1 MENPILTT
9 ALQAHTMG
17 ISVIP
22 IHPAGPMGAKRP
34 AVAWKQYQHELASE
48 QQIRHWFTGT
58 NYGLAII
65 TGRVSGNLEM
75 IELEGRAAHEIS
87 HLKDLAENSGLD
99 ELWQRLTRGWSE
111 ATPSGGIHYY
121 LRSTQPVAGNT
132 KLARRESTKEE
143 LEQNPK
149 QHVQVLAETRGEGGY
164 SVSAPTPGTHHP
176 TGRPWTRLFGDPTTI
191 PTFTPEEL
199 DALHTLFKTLDQP
212 IQSEQNHST
221 TQPKTPIDGLEM
233 DNVKPGSDYNQR
245 ATWEEILE
253 PEGWVKLWTSGHTTY
268 WKRPGKTDAGISAT
282 TGHVTDADRL
292 YVFSTSTEFPV
303 ETPINKFHALT
314 ILKYGG
320 DHAACARALQKQ
332 GYGHAGE
339 KIVLDIPQRNNITPL
354 PLKDTPKAEEQAVG
368 NTVATVIPMPANA
381 AGSPRMSEDYDAI
394 KIVETYQSEI
404 TYCIERNKWLHWNG
418 HKWEWQASDGG
429 YIREIAKN
437 YARNIE
443 PNPEIKAE
451 QNWKKTALSATGIT
465 NRLKMACTDQ
475 RVARRAEEFDAH
487 PLELNTPGGI
497 VDLQTGTLHASNP
510 ERLHTKTTSVTPKD
524 MPTPKWDKFLDDT
537 FNKNAEIIAYMRDLL
552 GYAAT
557 GVIRNHILPFF
568 YGAGGNG
575 KSVLTD
581 VVMHLLGDYAGSAPA
596 GFLMA
601 KNVNQHETEIA
612 RLDGLRFVVSSEINP
627 SDRFDEAKVK
637 LLTGGDQLTARRMRE
652 DHYDFRPTHK
662 LFLMGNHQPRVSAG
676 GPSFWR
682 RLRLIGFTN
691 QVRKE
696 DMIDNLTDQLIEEEG
711 PGILHWITTG
721 AANML
726 TNGLTEPDSVIQASQ
741 EYAEEE
747 DSLARFVT
755 EHLKLGGGPAIR
767 VPQADVKRRYKQ
779 WCDEQAEKPMSGHM
793 FTRELKK
800 RFEIDRT
807 HTNGTSFYTNV
818 TLYTQDTNQDDV
830 DAWNDLG
837 GAL

>member
-1 MENPILTT
+1 
-9 ALQAHTMG
+9 MG

-22 IHPAGPMGAKRP
+22 IHPANEQGSKRP
-34 AVAWKQYQHELASE
+34 AVAWKQYQQVPATAE
-48 QQIRHWFTGT
+48 QVREWFTGT

-65 TGRVSGNLEM
+65 TGTVSGNLEM

-87 HLKDLAENSGLD
+87 RLKDLAENSGLG

-132 KLARRESTKEE
+132 KLARRGSTPNE
-143 LEQNPK
+143 LETHQNQK
-149 QHVQVLAETRGEGGY
+149 IQVLAETRGEGGY
-164 SVSAPTPGTHHP
+164 SISAPTPGTHHE
-176 TGRPWTRLFGDPTTI
+176 TGRAWTSLFGNPTTV
-191 PTFTPEEL
+191 PTFTGDEVE
-199 DALHTLFKTLDQP
+199 ALHSLFKTLDEP
-212 IQSEQNHST
+212 IEKPTEKPTFTPTVVNGMDSE
-221 TQPKTPIDGLEM
+221 G
-233 DNVKPGSDYNQR
+233 VKPGEDYNQK
-245 ATWEEILE
+245 ATWQDILE
-253 PEGWVKLWTSGHTTY
+253 PHGWTLLHTDHSGTTY
-268 WKRPGKTDAGISAT
+268 WRRPGKTTPGISAT
-282 TGHVTDADRL
+282 TGHADDADRL
-292 YVFSTSTEFPV
+292 YVFSTSTEFET
-303 ETPINKFHALT
+303 ETPISKFHAHAVLN
-314 ILKYGG
+314 YNG
-320 DHAACARALQKQ
+320 DHQACAKDLARQ
-332 GYGHAGE
+332 GYGKPTE
-339 KIVLDIPQRNNITPL
+339 KIVLDIPQRQNNPTPTL
-354 PLKDTPKAEEQAVG
+354 SGEEATVEG
-368 NTVATVIPMPANA
+368 NTVATIIPMPGNTATSIE
-381 AGSPRMSEDYDAI
+381 GSEDYDALN
-394 KIVETYQSEI
+394 IVETYQNEI
-404 TYCIERNKWLHWNG
+404 TYCIERSKWLHWNG
-418 HKWEWQASDGG
+418 HVWEWQPQDGG
-429 YIREIAKN
+429 YVRELARH
-437 YARNIE
+437 YARTIT
-443 PNPEIKAE
+443 PENSKQETWKKAALKNSGITGRLALASTDRRIARKAE
-451 QNWKKTALSATGIT
+451 
-465 NRLKMACTDQ
+465 
-475 RVARRAEEFDAH
+475 EYDAH

-497 VDLQTGTLHASNP
+497 VNLQTGELMPSDPHK
-510 ERLHTKTTSVTPKD
+510 LHTKTTTVTPKD
-524 MPTPKWDKFLDDT
+524 MPTPRWDKFLDDT
-537 FNKNAEIIAYMRDLL
+537 FNKDAEIIAYVRDLL

-581 VVMHLLGDYAGSAPA
+581 VIMHLLGDYAGSAPA

-601 KNVNQHETEIA
+601 KTINQHETEIA
-612 RLDGLRFVVSSEINP
+612 RLDGLRFVVASEINP

-696 DMIDNLTDQLIEEEG
+696 DMIDNLTDLLIEEEG
-711 PGILHWITTG
+711 PGILQWVVDG

-726 TNGLTEPDSVIQASQ
+726 TNGLQEPDSVIEASQ

-755 EHLKLGGGPAIR
+755 EHLKLGGGDAVR

-800 RFEIDRT
+800 RFQVGRLD
-807 HTNGTSFYTNV
+807 TNGASFYTNA
-818 TLYTQDTNQDDV
+818 TLYASGPEPDEN

>member
-34 AVAWKQYQHELASE
+34 AVNWKQYQHELASK

-65 TGRVSGNLEM
+65 TGAVSGNLEM

-99 ELWQRLTRGWSE
+99 ELWQRLTQGWSE

-132 KLARRESTKEE
+132 KLARRESTPNE
-143 LEQNPK
+143 LETHPNQK
-149 QHVQVLAETRGEGGY
+149 IQVLAETRGEGGY
-164 SVSAPTPGTHHP
+164 SICAPTPGTHHE
-176 TGRPWTRLFGDPTTI
+176 TGRAWTSLFGNPTTV
-191 PTFTPEEL
+191 PTFTKEEVE
-199 DALHTLFKTLDQP
+199 ALHSLFKTLDEP
-212 IQSEQNHST
+212 IEKPTEKPTFTPTVVNGMDSE
-221 TQPKTPIDGLEM
+221 G
-233 DNVKPGSDYNQR
+233 VKPGEDYNQK
-245 ATWEEILE
+245 ATWQDILE
-253 PEGWVKLWTSGHTTY
+253 PHGWTLLHTDHSGTTY
-268 WKRPGKTDAGISAT
+268 WRRPGKTTPGISAT
-282 TGHVTDADRL
+282 TGHADDADRL
-292 YVFSTSTEFPV
+292 YVFSTSTEFET
-303 ETPINKFHALT
+303 ETPISKFHAHA
-314 ILKYGG
+314 ILNYNG
-320 DHAACARALQKQ
+320 DHQACAKDLARQ
-332 GYGHAGE
+332 GYGKPSE
-339 KIVLDIPQRNNITPL
+339 KIVLDIPQRQNNPTPTL
-354 PLKDTPKAEEQAVG
+354 SGEEATVEG
-368 NTVATVIPMPANA
+368 NTVATIIPMPGNTATSIE
-381 AGSPRMSEDYDAI
+381 GSEDYDALN
-394 KIVETYQSEI
+394 IVETYQNEI
-404 TYCIERNKWLHWNG
+404 TYCIERSKWLHWNG
-418 HKWEWQASDGG
+418 HKWEWQPSDGG
-429 YIREIAKN
+429 YVRELARQ
-437 YARNIE
+437 YARTIT
-443 PNPEIKAE
+443 PENSKQETWKKAALKNSGITGRLALASTDRRIARKAE
-451 QNWKKTALSATGIT
+451 
-465 NRLKMACTDQ
+465 
-475 RVARRAEEFDAH
+475 EYDAH

-497 VDLQTGTLHASNP
+497 VNLQTGELMPSNP
-510 ERLHTKTTSVTPKD
+510 HKLHTKTTTATPKP
-524 MPTPKWDKFLDDT
+524 MPTPRWDKFLDDT
-537 FNKNAEIIAYMRDLL
+537 FNKDAEIIAYVRDLL

-581 VVMHLLGDYAGSAPA
+581 VIMHLLGDYAGSAPA

-601 KNVNQHETEIA
+601 KTITTHETEIA

-696 DMIDNLTDQLIEEEG
+696 DMIDNLTDLLIEEEG
-711 PGILHWITTG
+711 PGILQWVVDG

-726 TNGLTEPDSVIQASQ
+726 TNGLQEPDSVIEASQ

-755 EHLKLGGGPAIR
+755 EHLKLGGGTAVR

-800 RFEIDRT
+800 RFDIGRT
-807 HTNGTSFYTNV
+807 HTSGTSFYTNA
-818 TLYTQDTNQDDV
+818 TLYAAGPEPDEN

>member
-1 MENPILTT
+1 
-9 ALQAHTMG
+9 MG

-34 AVAWKQYQHELASE
+34 AVNWKQYQHELASK

-65 TGRVSGNLEM
+65 TGAVSGNLEM

-99 ELWQRLTRGWSE
+99 ELWQRLTQGWSE

-132 KLARRESTKEE
+132 KLARRESTPNE
-143 LEQNPK
+143 LETHPNQK
-149 QHVQVLAETRGEGGY
+149 IQVLAETRGEGGY
-164 SVSAPTPGTHHP
+164 SICAPTPGTHHE
-176 TGRPWTRLFGDPTTI
+176 TGRAWTSLFGNPTTV
-191 PTFTPEEL
+191 PTFTKEEVE
-199 DALHTLFKTLDQP
+199 ALHSLFKTLDEP
-212 IQSEQNHST
+212 IEKPTEKPTFTPTVVNGMDSE
-221 TQPKTPIDGLEM
+221 G
-233 DNVKPGSDYNQR
+233 VKPGEDYNQK
-245 ATWEEILE
+245 ATWQDILE
-253 PEGWVKLWTSGHTTY
+253 PHGWTLLHTDHSGTTY
-268 WKRPGKTDAGISAT
+268 WRRPGKTTPGISAT
-282 TGHVTDADRL
+282 TGHADDADRL
-292 YVFSTSTEFPV
+292 YVFSTSTEFET
-303 ETPINKFHALT
+303 ETPISKFHAHA
-314 ILKYGG
+314 ILNYNG
-320 DHAACARALQKQ
+320 DHQACAKDLARQ
-332 GYGHAGE
+332 GYGKPSE
-339 KIVLDIPQRNNITPL
+339 KIVLDIPQRQNNPTPTL
-354 PLKDTPKAEEQAVG
+354 SGEEATVEG
-368 NTVATVIPMPANA
+368 NTVATIIPMPGNTATSIE
-381 AGSPRMSEDYDAI
+381 GSEDYDALN
-394 KIVETYQSEI
+394 IVETYQNEI
-404 TYCIERNKWLHWNG
+404 TYCIERSKWLHWNG
-418 HKWEWQASDGG
+418 HKWEWQPSDGG
-429 YIREIAKN
+429 YVRELARQ
-437 YARNIE
+437 YARTIT
-443 PNPEIKAE
+443 PENSKQETWKKAALKNSGITGRLALASTDRRIARKAE
-451 QNWKKTALSATGIT
+451 
-465 NRLKMACTDQ
+465 
-475 RVARRAEEFDAH
+475 EYDAH

-497 VDLQTGTLHASNP
+497 VNLQTGELMPSNP
-510 ERLHTKTTSVTPKD
+510 HKLHTKTTTATPKP
-524 MPTPKWDKFLDDT
+524 MPTPRWDKFLDDT
-537 FNKNAEIIAYMRDLL
+537 FNKDAEIIAYVRDLL

-581 VVMHLLGDYAGSAPA
+581 VIMHLLGDYAGSAPA

-601 KNVNQHETEIA
+601 KTITTHETEIA

-696 DMIDNLTDQLIEEEG
+696 DMIDNLTDLLIEEEG
-711 PGILHWITTG
+711 PGILQWVVDG

-726 TNGLTEPDSVIQASQ
+726 TNGLQEPDSVIEASQ

-755 EHLKLGGGPAIR
+755 EHL
-767 VPQADVKRRYKQ
+767 
-779 WCDEQAEKPMSGHM
+779 
-793 FTRELKK
+793 
-800 RFEIDRT
+800 
-807 HTNGTSFYTNV
+807 N
-818 TLYTQDTNQDDV
+818 
-830 DAWNDLG
+830 
-837 GAL
+837 

>member
-1 MENPILTT
+1 
-9 ALQAHTMG
+9 MG

-22 IHPAGPMGAKRP
+22 IHPANEQGSKRP
-34 AVAWKQYQHELASE
+34 AVAWKQYQQVPATAEQVHE
-48 QQIRHWFTGT
+48 WFTGT

-87 HLKDLAENSGLD
+87 RLKDLAENSGLD
-99 ELWQRLTRGWSE
+99 ELWQSLTRGWSE
-111 ATPSGGIHYY
+111 ATPSGGLHYY

-132 KLARRESTKEE
+132 KLARRASTPNE
-143 LEQNPK
+143 LETHQNQK
-149 QHVQVLAETRGEGGY
+149 IQVLAETRGEGGY
-164 SVSAPTPGTHHP
+164 SICAPTPGTHHE
-176 TGRPWTRLFGDPTTI
+176 TGRAWTSLFGNPTTV
-191 PTFTPEEL
+191 PTFTGDEVE
-199 DALHTLFKTLDQP
+199 ALHSLFKTLDQP
-212 IQSEQNHST
+212 IEKPTEKPTFTPTVVNGMDSE
-221 TQPKTPIDGLEM
+221 G
-233 DNVKPGSDYNQR
+233 VKPGEDYNQK
-245 ATWEEILE
+245 ATWQDILE
-253 PEGWVKLWTSGHTTY
+253 PHGWTLLHTDHSGTTY
-268 WKRPGKTDAGISAT
+268 WRRPGKTTPGISAT
-282 TGHVTDADRL
+282 TGHADDADRL
-292 YVFSTSTEFPV
+292 YVFSTSTEFET
-303 ETPINKFHALT
+303 ETPISKFHAHA
-314 ILKYGG
+314 ILNYNG
-320 DHAACARALQKQ
+320 DHQACAKDLARQ
-332 GYGHAGE
+332 GYGKPTE
-339 KIVLDIPQRNNITPL
+339 KIVLDIPQRQNNPTPTL
-354 PLKDTPKAEEQAVG
+354 SGEEATVEG
-368 NTVATVIPMPANA
+368 NTVATIIPMPGNTATSIE
-381 AGSPRMSEDYDAI
+381 GSEDYDALN
-394 KIVETYQSEI
+394 IVETYQNEI
-404 TYCIERNKWLHWNG
+404 TYCIERSKWLHWNG
-418 HKWEWQASDGG
+418 HVWEWQPQDGG
-429 YIREIAKN
+429 YVRELARH
-437 YARNIE
+437 YARTIT
-443 PNPEIKAE
+443 PENSKQE
-451 QNWKKTALSATGIT
+451 TWKKAALKNSGIT
-465 NRLKMACTDQ
+465 GRLSLASTDR
-475 RVARRAEEFDAH
+475 RVARKANEFDAH

-497 VDLQTGTLHASNP
+497 VNLATGELMESDPAK
-510 ERLHTKTTSVTPKD
+510 LHTKTTTVTPKN
-524 MPTPKWDKFLDDT
+524 MPTPRWDKFLDDT
-537 FNKNAEIIAYMRDLL
+537 FNKDAEIIAYVRDLL

-581 VVMHLLGDYAGSAPA
+581 VIMHLLGDYAGSAPA

-601 KNVNQHETEIA
+601 KTITTHETEIA

-696 DMIDNLTDQLIEEEG
+696 DMIDNLTDLLIEEEG
-711 PGILHWITTG
+711 PGILQWVVDG

-726 TNGLTEPDSVIQASQ
+726 TNGLNEPKSVIEASQ

-755 EHLKLGGGPAIR
+755 EHLKLGGGDAVR

-800 RFEIDRT
+800 RFQIGRLD
-807 HTNGTSFYTNV
+807 TNGTSFYTNA
-818 TLYTQDTNQDDV
+818 TLYAAGPEPDEN

>member
-132 KLARRESTKEE
+132 KLARRESTPNE
-143 LEQNPK
+143 LETHQNQK
-149 QHVQVLAETRGEGGY
+149 IQVLAETRGEGGY
-164 SVSAPTPGTHHP
+164 SICAPTPGTHHE
-176 TGRPWTRLFGDPTTI
+176 TGRAWTSLFGNPTTV
-191 PTFTPEEL
+191 PTFTGDEVE
-199 DALHTLFKTLDQP
+199 ALHSLFKTLDEP
-212 IQSEQNHST
+212 IEKPTEKPTFTPTVVNGMDSE
-221 TQPKTPIDGLEM
+221 G
-233 DNVKPGSDYNQR
+233 VKPGEDYNQK
-245 ATWEEILE
+245 ATWQDILE
-253 PEGWVKLWTSGHTTY
+253 PHGWTLLHTDHSGTTY
-268 WKRPGKTDAGISAT
+268 WRRPGKTTPGISAT
-282 TGHVTDADRL
+282 TGHADDADRL
-292 YVFSTSTEFPV
+292 YVFSTSTEFET
-303 ETPINKFHALT
+303 ETPISKFHAHA
-314 ILKYGG
+314 ILNYNG
-320 DHAACARALQKQ
+320 DHQACAKDLARQ
-332 GYGHAGE
+332 GYGKPTE
-339 KIVLDIPQRNNITPL
+339 KIVLDIPQRQNNPTPTL
-354 PLKDTPKAEEQAVG
+354 SGEEATVEG
-368 NTVATVIPMPANA
+368 NTVATIIPMPGNTATSIE
-381 AGSPRMSEDYDAI
+381 GSEDYDALN
-394 KIVETYQSEI
+394 IVETYQNEI
-404 TYCIERNKWLHWNG
+404 TYCIERSKWLHWNG
-418 HKWEWQASDGG
+418 HKWEWQPSDGG
-429 YIREIAKN
+429 YVRELARQ
-437 YARNIE
+437 YARTIT
-443 PNPEIKAE
+443 PENSKQETWKKAALKNSGITGRLALASTDRRIARKAE
-451 QNWKKTALSATGIT
+451 
-465 NRLKMACTDQ
+465 
-475 RVARRAEEFDAH
+475 EYDAH

-497 VDLQTGTLHASNP
+497 VNLQTGELMPSNP
-510 ERLHTKTTSVTPKD
+510 HKLHTKTTTATPKP
-524 MPTPKWDKFLDDT
+524 MPTPRWDKFLDDT
-537 FNKNAEIIAYMRDLL
+537 FNKDAEIIAYVRDLL

-581 VVMHLLGDYAGSAPA
+581 VIMHLLGDYAGSAPA

-601 KNVNQHETEIA
+601 KTITTHETEIA

-652 DHYDFRPTHK
+652 DHYDFRPIHK

-696 DMIDNLTDQLIEEEG
+696 DMIDNLTDLLIEEEG
-711 PGILHWITTG
+711 PGILQWVVDG

-726 TNGLTEPDSVIQASQ
+726 TNGLQEPDSVIEASQ

-755 EHLKLGGGPAIR
+755 EHLKLGGGDAVR

-800 RFEIDRT
+800 RFQIDRT
-807 HTNGTSFYTNV
+807 HTNGTSFYTNA
-818 TLYTQDTNQDDV
+818 TLYAAGPEPDEN